1 MKHYSLAHQRC
12 YNHASREAAARC
24 PECERYF
31 CRECVSEH
39 EGRVLCAS
47 CLAELVRPR
56 LTKRYHLQGLIK
68 LVQVSLG
75 ILMLWLVFY
84 LIGQALLII
93 PGAFHEGTMWRD
105 LF

>member
-1 MKHYSLAHQRC
+1 
-12 YNHASREAAARC
+12 
-24 PECERYF
+24 
-31 CRECVSEH
+31 
-39 EGRVLCAS
+39 
-47 CLAELVRPR
+47 VRPR
-56 LTKRYHLQGLIK
+56 LTERYHLQGLLK

-84 LIGQALLII
+84 LIGQALLVI